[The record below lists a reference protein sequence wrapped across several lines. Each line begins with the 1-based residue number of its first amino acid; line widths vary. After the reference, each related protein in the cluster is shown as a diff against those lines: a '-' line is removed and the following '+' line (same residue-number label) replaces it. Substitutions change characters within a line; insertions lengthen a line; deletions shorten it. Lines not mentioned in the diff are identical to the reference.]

1 MTLATR
7 ITTITAR
14 ITAVTVSVI
23 ALLMPA
29 FAFADN
35 HPASGEVPNLVG
47 KWSGKNNTVSGK
59 KGYLTRDK
67 TIEITEQKGR
77 RFKGIYSY
85 SEGTVNFFGV
95 IYPDNKSFTWV
106 SHGSRG
112 YNHGRILTDDKI
124 SACYVEAGLQATAGC
139 AELSRQ

>member
-1 MTLATR
+1 MQFT
-7 ITTITAR
+7 
-14 ITAVTVSVI
+14 SKVI
-23 ALLMPA
+23 AAIIGLLVFLAPLSA
-29 FAFADN
+29 IADN
-35 HPASGEVPNLVG
+35 HSADNHNEMSDIPDLVG

-67 TIEITEQKGR
+67 NIEITEQKGR
-77 RFKGIYSY
+77 RFKGTYSY

-112 YNHGRILTDDKI
+112 YNHGRILSNNQI
-124 SACYVEAGLQATAGC
+124 SACYIEAGLDATAGC
-139 AELSRQ
+139 AELTRQ

>member
-1 MTLATR
+1 MQFTSKIIAAIIGLLVFLAPLS
-7 ITTITAR
+7 A
-14 ITAVTVSVI
+14 S
-23 ALLMPA
+23 
-29 FAFADN
+29 ADN
-35 HPASGEVPNLVG
+35 HSAEKHNEMGDIPDLVG

-67 TIEITEQKGR
+67 NIEITEQKGR
-77 RFKGIYSY
+77 RFKGTYSY

-112 YNHGRILTDDKI
+112 YNHGRILSNNQI
-124 SACYVEAGLQATAGC
+124 SACYIEAGLDATAGC
-139 AELSRQ
+139 AELTRQ

>member
-1 MTLATR
+1 MQFTSKIIAAIIGLLVFLAPLS
-7 ITTITAR
+7 
-14 ITAVTVSVI
+14 VS
-23 ALLMPA
+23 
-29 FAFADN
+29 ADYHSAEN
-35 HPASGEVPNLVG
+35 HTEMGDIPDLVG

-67 TIEITEQKGR
+67 NIEITEQKGR
-77 RFKGIYSY
+77 RFKGTYSY

-112 YNHGRILTDDKI
+112 YNHGRILSNNQI
-124 SACYVEAGLQATAGC
+124 SACYIEAGLDATAGC
-139 AELSRQ
+139 AELTRQ